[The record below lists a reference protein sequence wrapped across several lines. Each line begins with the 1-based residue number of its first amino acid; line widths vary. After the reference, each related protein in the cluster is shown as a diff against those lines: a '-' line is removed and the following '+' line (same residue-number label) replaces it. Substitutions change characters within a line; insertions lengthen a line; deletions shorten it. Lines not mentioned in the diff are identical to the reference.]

1 MSHARAVTAGVLLA
15 LLVVIAVRA
24 DIGPSD
30 EATSVATASLIII
43 FVIILLL
50 DVDLASLY
58 RKLRN
63 KE

>member
-30 EATSVATASLIII
+30 ETTSVAAASLIIV

-63 KE
+63 RE